1 MKETLLEVFEKNE
14 CFCLLNDNKTILP
27 GCYSDADDIWIHP
40 YILCIVGNPLAE
52 NINDA
57 LDVPEMWLW
66 AYKYVPDTREDL
78 KKAVSILAYALTL
91 SEDEL
96 KTALSEY
103 DLNEVEFSSGQL
115 DELRNLC
122 HEFSVKREDVIEWS
136 YDARVQLSQCL
147 SDANDTLNNAILRV
161 RIGGEYD
168 SFGGD
173 DILFCRVSSVGFDW
187 YDAIVNFIDKK
198 RFDGYLTIEY
208 DAQAFG
214 STSVIDQDLPVEEF
228 IEQEYLVESAKSV
241 LARSAVEANF
251 IRKLSM
257 GMPPKKALGN
267 RPNRHKILEGLKERS
282 MLLKLY

>member
-27 GCYSDADDIWIHP
+27 GCYSYADRIWIHP
-40 YILCIVGNPLAE
+40 YILYGVRNPLAE

-57 LDVPEMWLW
+57 LNLPEMWLW

-91 SEDEL
+91 SGDEL
-96 KTALSEY
+96 NTALSEY
-103 DLNEVEFSSGQL
+103 DLDGI
-115 DELRNLC
+115 ELGSEQSDALRDWC
-122 HEFSVKREDVIEWS
+122 YEFSVKDKDVIEWS
-136 YDARVQLSQCL
+136 YDARVQLLQCL

-161 RIGGEYD
+161 RIGGEYS
-168 SFGGD
+168 SFDGD

-208 DAQAFG
+208 DSQAFG
-214 STSVIDQDLPVEEF
+214 STFVIDKDVPVEEF

-267 RPNRHKILEGLKERS
+267 RPNRHKIFEELKERS

>member
-1 MKETLLEVFEKNE
+1 MEETLLEVFEENE

-27 GCYSDADDIWIHP
+27 GFYSNADGIWMHP
-40 YILCIVGNPLAE
+40 YILYDVRSRLAD
-52 NINDA
+52 NINEA
-57 LDVPEMWLW
+57 LDLYEMWLW

-96 KTALSEY
+96 NTALSEY
-103 DLNEVEFSSGQL
+103 DLDEIEL
-115 DELRNLC
+115 DGERSNALHNWC
-122 HEFSVKREDVIEWS
+122 YEFSVKEKDVIEWNH
-136 YDARVQLSQCL
+136 DVITQLSQCL

-161 RIGGEYD
+161 RIGGEYN

-214 STSVIDQDLPVEEF
+214 STSVIDKDLPAEEF
-228 IEQEYLVESAKSV
+228 IEQEYLVESAKSA
-241 LARSAVEANF
+241 LARSALEANF

-267 RPNRHKILEGLKERS
+267 RPNRHKIFEGLKERS

>member
-1 MKETLLEVFEKNE
+1 MKETLLEVLEENE

-27 GCYSDADDIWIHP
+27 GCHSDADDIWIHP
-40 YILCIVGNPLAE
+40 YIFYGVGSSLAE

-57 LDVPEMWLW
+57 LDLPEMWLW

-96 KTALSEY
+96 KTALSEF
-103 DLNEVEFSSGQL
+103 DLNGI
-115 DELRNLC
+115 ELGSEHSDALHNLC
-122 HEFSVKREDVIEWS
+122 YEFSVKEEDVIEWNH
-136 YDARVQLSQCL
+136 DVITQLSQCL

-161 RIGGEYD
+161 RLGGRYESYGND
-168 SFGGD
+168 V
-173 DILFCRVSSVGFDW
+173 LFCRVSSVGFDW

-198 RFDGYLTIEY
+198 HFDGYLTIEY

-214 STSVIDQDLPVEEF
+214 STTVIDQDLPVEEF
-228 IEQEYLVESAKSV
+228 IEKEYLVESAKSV

-267 RPNRHKILEGLKERS
+267 RPNRHKIFEGLKERS